1 MDMSEVVRGDTGM
14 TEEGSVNAYLDAQAQ
29 EFGDDELDLDAVLEG
44 TQVNDP
50 NQSPREGTDV
60 VLSRLDESD
69 PAAAAAVRGMQRRMS
84 QNNNE
89 WHDLRTEVL
98 NLREQMI
105 SAREET
111 AQQPEAPQE
120 EEPLPEGVT
129 EQNME
134 IFKAMADRLG
144 YLPREELTQREEA
157 RAQEQN
163 AESAVNSD
171 LRAGVDMYGE
181 QFGSMD
187 ESNNFTLNPSI
198 QRRLDSRMQLLQD
211 PSRGVTPLDLFRME
225 FPEAGGN
232 RRNSNLRGN
241 SPNLES
247 RPSPN
252 VVRRSGAATPASGV
266 DIRAGGASADDV
278 MDRAWAL
285 ARRELT

>member
-1 MDMSEVVRGDTGM
+1 MTEVVRGDTGM
-14 TEEGSVNAYLDAQAQ
+14 AEEGGFNSYLEDQAQ
-29 EFGDDELDLDAVLEG
+29 EFGEDDLDIDAVLEG
-44 TQVNDP
+44 TQVQDS
-50 NQSPREGTDV
+50 NQSSQEGTDV
-60 VLSRLDESD
+60 VLARLDESD
-69 PAAAAAVRGMQRRMS
+69 PAAAQAVRGMQRRMS

-89 WHDLRTEVL
+89 WHELRSEVL

-105 SAREET
+105 SSREENT
-111 AQQPEAPQE
+111 AQPVAPRE

-144 YLPREELTQREEA
+144 YLPREELVQREES
-157 RAQEQN
+157 RAQEQS

-171 LRAGVDMYGE
+171 LQAGVDMYGE

-187 ESNNFTLNPSI
+187 GSGNFTLNPSI
-198 QRRLDSRMQLLQD
+198 QRRLDNRMQALQD

-225 FPEAGGN
+225 FPEAGGA
-232 RRNSNLRGN
+232 RRTSAIREN
-241 SPNLES
+241 SPNIEN

-252 VVRRSGAATPASGV
+252 VVRRSGASTPGSGV
-266 DIRAGGASADDV
+266 DIRAGEASPEDV
-278 MDRAWAL
+278 LERAWAL

>member
-1 MDMSEVVRGDTGM
+1 MTEVVRGDTGM
-14 TEEGSVNAYLDAQAQ
+14 AEEGGFNSYLEDQAQ
-29 EFGDDELDLDAVLEG
+29 EFGEDDLDIDAVLEG
-44 TQVNDP
+44 TQVQDS
-50 NQSPREGTDV
+50 NQSSQEGTDV
-60 VLSRLDESD
+60 VLARLDESD
-69 PAAAAAVRGMQRRMS
+69 PAAAQAVRGMQRRMS

-89 WHDLRTEVL
+89 WHELRSEVL

-105 SAREET
+105 SAREDNT
-111 AQQPEAPQE
+111 AQPVAPQE

-144 YLPREELTQREEA
+144 YLPREELVQREES
-157 RAQEQN
+157 RAQEQS

-171 LRAGVDMYGE
+171 LQAGVDMYGE

-187 ESNNFTLNPSI
+187 GSGNFTLNPSI
-198 QRRLDSRMQLLQD
+198 QRRLDNRMQSLQD

-225 FPEAGGN
+225 FPEAGGA
-232 RRNSNLRGN
+232 RRTSAIREN
-241 SPNLES
+241 SPNIEN

-252 VVRRSGAATPASGV
+252 VVRRSGASTPGSGV
-266 DIRAGGASADDV
+266 DIRAGEASPEDV
-278 MDRAWAL
+278 LERAWAL

>member
-1 MDMSEVVRGDTGM
+1 MTEVVRGDTGM
-14 TEEGSVNAYLDAQAQ
+14 AEDGGFNSYLEDQAQ
-29 EFGDDELDLDAVLEG
+29 EFGEDDLDIDAVLEG
-44 TQVNDP
+44 TQVQDP
-50 NQSPREGTDV
+50 NQSSQEGTDT
-60 VLSRLDESD
+60 VLARLDESD
-69 PAAAAAVRGMQRRMS
+69 PAAAQAVRGMQRRMS

-89 WHDLRTEVL
+89 WHELRSEVL

-105 SAREET
+105 STREENT
-111 AQQPEAPQE
+111 AQPVAHQE

-144 YLPREELTQREEA
+144 YLPREELVQREES
-157 RAQEQN
+157 RAQEQS

-171 LRAGVDMYGE
+171 LQAGVDMYGE

-187 ESNNFTLNPSI
+187 GAGNFTLNPSI
-198 QRRLDSRMQLLQD
+198 QRRLDSRMQALQD

-225 FPEAGGN
+225 FPEAGGA
-232 RRNSNLRGN
+232 RRTSALRGN
-241 SPNLES
+241 SPNIEN

-252 VVRRSGAATPASGV
+252 VVRRSGASTPGAGV
-266 DIRAGGASADDV
+266 DIRAGQASPEDV
-278 MDRAWAL
+278 LERAWAL

>member
-1 MDMSEVVRGDTGM
+1 MTEVVRGDTGM
-14 TEEGSVNAYLDAQAQ
+14 AEEGGFNSYLEDQAQ
-29 EFGDDELDLDAVLEG
+29 EFGEDDLDIDAVLEG
-44 TQVNDP
+44 TQVQDS
-50 NQSPREGTDV
+50 NQPSQEGTDV
-60 VLSRLDESD
+60 VLARLDESD
-69 PAAAAAVRGMQRRMS
+69 PAAAQAVRGMQRRMS

-89 WHDLRTEVL
+89 GHELRSEVL

-105 SAREET
+105 SAREDNT
-111 AQQPEAPQE
+111 AQPVAPQE

-144 YLPREELTQREEA
+144 YLPREELVQREES
-157 RAQEQN
+157 RAQEQS

-171 LRAGVDMYGE
+171 LQAGVDMYGE

-187 ESNNFTLNPSI
+187 GSGNFTLNPSI
-198 QRRLDSRMQLLQD
+198 QRRLDNRMQALQD

-225 FPEAGGN
+225 FPEAGGA
-232 RRNSNLRGN
+232 RRNSALREN
-241 SPNLES
+241 SPNIEN

-252 VVRRSGAATPASGV
+252 VVRRSGASTPGSGV
-266 DIRAGGASADDV
+266 DIRAGEASPEDV
-278 MDRAWAL
+278 LERAWAL

>member
-1 MDMSEVVRGDTGM
+1 MTEVVRGDTGM
-14 TEEGSVNAYLDAQAQ
+14 AEEGGFNSYLEDQAQ
-29 EFGDDELDLDAVLEG
+29 EFGEDDLDIDAVLEG
-44 TQVNDP
+44 TQVQDS
-50 NQSPREGTDV
+50 NQPSQEGTDV
-60 VLSRLDESD
+60 VLARLDESD
-69 PAAAAAVRGMQRRMS
+69 PAAAQAVRGMQRRMS

-89 WHDLRTEVL
+89 WHELRSEVL

-105 SAREET
+105 SAREENT
-111 AQQPEAPQE
+111 AQPVAPQE

-144 YLPREELTQREEA
+144 YLPREELVQREES
-157 RAQEQN
+157 RAQEQS

-171 LRAGVDMYGE
+171 LQAGVDMYGE

-187 ESNNFTLNPSI
+187 GSGNFTLNPSI
-198 QRRLDSRMQLLQD
+198 QRRLDNRMQSLQD

-225 FPEAGGN
+225 FPEAGGA
-232 RRNSNLRGN
+232 RRTSAIRGN
-241 SPNLES
+241 SPNIEN

-252 VVRRSGAATPASGV
+252 VVRRSGASTPGSGV
-266 DIRAGGASADDV
+266 DIRAGEASPEDV
-278 MDRAWAL
+278 LERAWAL

>member
-1 MDMSEVVRGDTGM
+1 MTEVVRGDTGM
-14 TEEGSVNAYLDAQAQ
+14 AEDGGFNSYLEDQAQ
-29 EFGDDELDLDAVLEG
+29 EFGEDDLDIDAVLEG
-44 TQVNDP
+44 TQVQDP
-50 NQSPREGTDV
+50 NQSSQEGTDT
-60 VLSRLDESD
+60 VLARLDESD
-69 PAAAAAVRGMQRRMS
+69 PAAAQAVRGMQRRMS

-89 WHDLRTEVL
+89 WHELRSEVL

-105 SAREET
+105 STREENT
-111 AQQPEAPQE
+111 AQPVAPQE

-144 YLPREELTQREEA
+144 YLPREELVQREES
-157 RAQEQN
+157 RAQEQS

-171 LRAGVDMYGE
+171 LQAGVDMYGE

-187 ESNNFTLNPSI
+187 GAGNFTLNPSI
-198 QRRLDSRMQLLQD
+198 QRRLDSRMQALQD

-225 FPEAGGN
+225 FPEAGGA
-232 RRNSNLRGN
+232 RRTSALRGN
-241 SPNLES
+241 SPNIEN

-252 VVRRSGAATPASGV
+252 VVRRSGASTPGAGV
-266 DIRAGGASADDV
+266 DIRAGQASPEDV
-278 MDRAWAL
+278 LERAWAL

>member
-1 MDMSEVVRGDTGM
+1 MTEVVRGDTGM
-14 TEEGSVNAYLDAQAQ
+14 AEEGGFNSYLEDQAQ
-29 EFGDDELDLDAVLEG
+29 EFGEDDLDIDAVLEG
-44 TQVNDP
+44 TQVQDS
-50 NQSPREGTDV
+50 NQPSQEGTDV
-60 VLSRLDESD
+60 VLARLDESD
-69 PAAAAAVRGMQRRMS
+69 PAAAQAVRGMQRRMS

-89 WHDLRTEVL
+89 WHELRSEVL

-105 SAREET
+105 SAREENT
-111 AQQPEAPQE
+111 AQPVAPQE

-144 YLPREELTQREEA
+144 YLPREELVQREES
-157 RAQEQN
+157 RAQEQS

-171 LRAGVDMYGE
+171 LQAGVDMYGE

-187 ESNNFTLNPSI
+187 GSGNFTLNPSI
-198 QRRLDSRMQLLQD
+198 QRRLDNRMQALQD

-225 FPEAGGN
+225 FPEAGGA
-232 RRNSNLRGN
+232 RRNSAIREN
-241 SPNLES
+241 SPNIEN

-252 VVRRSGAATPASGV
+252 VVRRSGASTPGSGV
-266 DIRAGGASADDV
+266 DIRAGEASPEDV
-278 MDRAWAL
+278 LERAWAL

>member
-1 MDMSEVVRGDTGM
+1 MTEVVRGDTGM
-14 TEEGSVNAYLDAQAQ
+14 AEEGGFNSYLEDQAQ
-29 EFGDDELDLDAVLEG
+29 EFGEDDLDIDAVLEG
-44 TQVNDP
+44 TQVQDS
-50 NQSPREGTDV
+50 NQPSQEGTDV
-60 VLSRLDESD
+60 VLARLDESD
-69 PAAAAAVRGMQRRMS
+69 PAAAQAVRGMQRRMS

-89 WHDLRTEVL
+89 WHELRSEVL

-105 SAREET
+105 SSREENT
-111 AQQPEAPQE
+111 QQPVAPRE

-144 YLPREELTQREEA
+144 YLPREELVQREES
-157 RAQEQN
+157 RAQEQS

-171 LRAGVDMYGE
+171 LQAGVDMYGE

-187 ESNNFTLNPSI
+187 GSGNFTLNPSI
-198 QRRLDSRMQLLQD
+198 QRRLDNRMQSLQD

-225 FPEAGGN
+225 FPEAGGA
-232 RRNSNLRGN
+232 RRNSALREN
-241 SPNLES
+241 SPNIEN

-252 VVRRSGAATPASGV
+252 VVRRSGASTPGSGV
-266 DIRAGGASADDV
+266 DIRAGEASPEDV
-278 MDRAWAL
+278 LERAWAL

>member
-1 MDMSEVVRGDTGM
+1 MTEVVRGDTGM
-14 TEEGSVNAYLDAQAQ
+14 AEEGGFNSYLEDQAQ
-29 EFGDDELDLDAVLEG
+29 EFGEDDLDIDAVLEG
-44 TQVNDP
+44 TQVQDS
-50 NQSPREGTDV
+50 NQPSQEGTDV
-60 VLSRLDESD
+60 VLARLDESD
-69 PAAAAAVRGMQRRMS
+69 PAAAQAVRGMQRRMS

-89 WHDLRTEVL
+89 WHELRSEVL

-105 SAREET
+105 SAREENT
-111 AQQPEAPQE
+111 AQPVAPQE

-144 YLPREELTQREEA
+144 YLPREELVQREES
-157 RAQEQN
+157 RAQEQS

-171 LRAGVDMYGE
+171 LQAGVDMYGE

-187 ESNNFTLNPSI
+187 GSGNFTLNPSI
-198 QRRLDSRMQLLQD
+198 QRRLDNRMQSLQD

-225 FPEAGGN
+225 FPEAGGA
-232 RRNSNLRGN
+232 RRTSAIREN
-241 SPNLES
+241 SPNIEN

-252 VVRRSGAATPASGV
+252 VVRRSGASTPGSGV
-266 DIRAGGASADDV
+266 DIRAGEASPEDV
-278 MDRAWAL
+278 LERAWAL